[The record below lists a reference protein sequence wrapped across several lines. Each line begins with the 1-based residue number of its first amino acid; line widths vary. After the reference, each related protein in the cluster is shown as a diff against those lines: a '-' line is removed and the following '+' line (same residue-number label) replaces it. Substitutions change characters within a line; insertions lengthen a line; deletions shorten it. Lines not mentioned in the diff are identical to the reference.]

1 MTAVTTPTRS
11 APSRRA
17 VLASAAGNFIE
28 WYDYAIYTYLAPV
41 IATVFFPSENRTY
54 ALLATFAAFGVA
66 FFFRPLGAAV
76 FGWFGDRYGRRNTL
90 IVVVLMMAG
99 ATTCIGLLPPASSIG
114 VTAAV
119 LLVLCR
125 VVQGFS
131 GGGEYGGAASLLVEF
146 APANRRGL
154 YGSLQPATT
163 GLSLAVVS
171 GLGALTSAVLT
182 QEQLETWGW
191 RPLLLIA
198 APLGLIA
205 LYLRLRV
212 EETPRYKY
220 VERQS
225 KQAQAPLR
233 EVWKSH
239 KWTLLKAL
247 CAIVAWTAGGY
258 ATVQYLPTYLS
269 EEVHM
274 SLTAALLASLAGNV
288 LYAVSAPMMGALS
301 DRIGRK
307 PVMIGGAVGLLLFA
321 YPGYLMLGL
330 RSVAVVVLVGALFG
344 LGLGAISGPA
354 TAYMAELVPTRVRY
368 TGLALPFALSVAI
381 FGGTAPFVLTWLI
394 SLTGSTVFA
403 PGLYMTMLALIST
416 VAVLRSKESAG
427 QPLRD

>member
-1 MTAVTTPTRS
+1 
-11 APSRRA
+11 
-17 VLASAAGNFIE
+17 
-28 WYDYAIYTYLAPV
+28 
-41 IATVFFPSENRTY
+41 
-54 ALLATFAAFGVA
+54 
-66 FFFRPLGAAV
+66 
-76 FGWFGDRYGRRNTL
+76 
-90 IVVVLMMAG
+90 
-99 ATTCIGLLPPASSIG
+99 
-114 VTAAV
+114 
-119 LLVLCR
+119 
-125 VVQGFS
+125 
-131 GGGEYGGAASLLVEF
+131 
-146 APANRRGL
+146 
-154 YGSLQPATT
+154 
-163 GLSLAVVS
+163 
-171 GLGALTSAVLT
+171 
-182 QEQLETWGW
+182 
-191 RPLLLIA
+191 LLLIA

-212 EETPRYKY
+212 EETPR
-220 VERQS
+220 
-225 KQAQAPLR
+225 
-233 EVWKSH
+233 
-239 KWTLLKAL
+239 
-247 CAIVAWTAGGY
+247 
-258 ATVQYLPTYLS
+258 YLPTYLS

-307 PVMIGGAVGLLLFA
+307 PVTIGGAVGLLVFA

-416 VAVLRSKESAG
+416 VAVLLSSESAG